1 VEGGLHKAKFPVYK
15 ASTKIISRKTPQN
28 PCTRSHWIN
37 IMSNILKI
45 YLLGA
50 VEKDMSLKENKEG
63 ILLVVYSLSRCCSI
77 GNSRKWWFSD

>member
-1 VEGGLHKAKFPVYK
+1 
-15 ASTKIISRKTPQN
+15 
-28 PCTRSHWIN
+28 
-37 IMSNILKI
+37 MSNILKI